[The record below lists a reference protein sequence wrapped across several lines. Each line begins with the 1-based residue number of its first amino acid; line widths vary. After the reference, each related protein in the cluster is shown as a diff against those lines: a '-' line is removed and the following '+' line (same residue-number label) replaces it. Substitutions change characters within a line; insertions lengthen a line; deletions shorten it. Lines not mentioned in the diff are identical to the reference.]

1 MKLSHLPLRA
11 AIGAFFVNSGLSKRS
26 LEGEAAAGVHGMAA
40 NAIPAIKRIDPNRFG
55 RLLSTGEIL
64 IGAALL
70 LPAVPSVVAGA
81 GLLGFSAGLMRLYWV
96 TPGMHRPKDPRP
108 TEQGIPLAK
117 DAWLVGAGLT
127 LVLDDLV
134 ARLPAMLKRR

>member
-96 TPGMHRPKDPRP
+96 TPGLPKRQDPR
-108 TEQGIPLAK
+108 AS
-117 DAWLVGAGLT
+117 
-127 LVLDDLV
+127 
-134 ARLPAMLKRR
+134 RSRRTRGWSVPV